1 MNTINRR
8 EIAPGV
14 SFSSVS
20 DNRFKTMKISAVAIV
35 PLEKETAA
43 SYSLLS
49 QVLVRSCKEYP
60 DFTELSKKLSS
71 LYGATLTADVRK
83 MGEALMITF
92 SVSGIDDRYALTN
105 ESISESLSRLLCS
118 VMFEPLLC
126 GESFDAKEVELEKR
140 QLIDFADSEF
150 NDKRAYANNRLLE
163 VMCKNEAFGL
173 RKYGSKELINKVT
186 ADGLYTIWQDMLKK
200 AKFEIFFVGESSCA
214 TAEKVFTEEFSKID
228 RTPFNIKDSVVSRA
242 AEVTEYI
249 ETMEVSQAKLLLGFR
264 TDCQGEDEDV
274 TAMRLMC
281 TILGGSAHSKFFIN
295 VREKQSLCYYCVSRY
310 HRAKG
315 IITVESG
322 VEFENIHKT
331 RKAVEAEL
339 QAICDGNVTDDE
351 INFAKLTIANSF
363 VSNYDSVGG
372 ITEWYVSQLA
382 DGKLLS
388 VEQTIEDFNSVT
400 KEQIVAAANKL
411 TLDTVYVL
419 RGEEVASSA
428 D

>member
-8 EIAPGV
+8 EIAPAV
-14 SFSSVS
+14 SFSSVK
-20 DNRFKTMKISAVAIV
+20 DNRFKTMKITAVALV
-35 PLEKETAA
+35 PLERETVA

-71 LYGATLTADVRK
+71 LYGATLCANVRK
-83 MGEALMITF
+83 LGESLMLSFT
-92 SVSGIDDRYALTN
+92 VSGIDDRYALTD

-126 GESFDAKEVELEKR
+126 GEAFDKTEVELERR
-140 QLIDFADSEF
+140 QLIDLADSELS
-150 NDKRAYANNRLLE
+150 DKRVYAGNRLFE
-163 VMCKNEAFGL
+163 IMCKDEPFGL
-173 RKYGSKELINKVT
+173 RKYGSKDLINEVT
-186 ADGLYTIWQDMLKK
+186 AENLYVIWKQMLKK
-200 AKFEIFFVGESSCA
+200 AVFEIFFVGESSCEIA
-214 TAEKVFTEEFSKID
+214 QNVFAQQFALIEREPYTLS
-228 RTPFNIKDSVVSRA
+228 TSVVSKA
-242 AEVTEYI
+242 QEVTEYT
-249 ETMEVSQAKLLLGFR
+249 ETMEVSQAKLMLGYR
-264 TDCQGEDEDV
+264 TDCQGEDEGV

-281 TILGGSAHSKFFIN
+281 TILGGSAHSKFFVN

-322 VEFENIHKT
+322 VEFENIDKT

-339 QAICDGNVTDDE
+339 QAIRDGNVTDDE
-351 INFAKLTIANSF
+351 IRFAKLAVANSF
-363 VSNYDSVGG
+363 VSTYDSVGG

-388 VEQTIEDFNSVT
+388 VEEANADFEAVT

-419 RGEEVASSA
+419 TGEEVNNA